1 MEMDYKW
8 IWENEDKEN
17 EWGKFRTVKIP
28 LDGNNPDS
36 LVDLCVR
43 AIVRYWQP
51 RAREELES
59 YDGTQWPQEI
69 QDMLIREEWIQALEQ
84 ERIWAMEAEEEE
96 ELAWRQANEEG
107 GCDETAW
114 SHPN

>member
-1 MEMDYKW
+1 MEYKW
-8 IWENEDKEN
+8 NCENDNEEN
-17 EWGKFRTVKIP
+17 SWGKYRAVEIP
-28 LDGNNPDS
+28 EDENKPDS

-43 AIVRYWQP
+43 AVVHHWQP
-51 RAREELES
+51 RAREEVEQ

-69 QDMLIREEWIQALEQ
+69 QDMLIREEWIQALDQ
-84 ERIWAMEAEEEE
+84 ERIWAMEAEEEK

-114 SHPN
+114 SHPD